1 MRIWELEGGLAV
13 LFFVLLVPVV
23 LAPFVHRIYRD
34 YGRFAGAPAAL
45 AMALGLYGCALV
57 AFTLFPLPAE
67 ASLQCTKGALSNY
80 WQLTPLSSLDY
91 VLDEARR
98 VGLAATLTSGFFLQ
112 VVMNVVFFVPL
123 GLFASYRGRLGIGR
137 TLVLGFGVSL
147 LIEATQGTGIWWLYD
162 CPYRLADVDD
172 LITNTAGTAIGWAI
186 GTLLS
191 RRLPFVSPEPV
202 TDLGRPSLRRRVGSV
217 VTDLVVVG
225 LVHFV
230 LQLGFVGALLA
241 TGSQA
246 EDIHVQGVA
255 HLLLV
260 VVGGALLLA
269 MPLVRHDR
277 ATPGAW
283 ALWLGLARASSE
295 TPADVRAVLV
305 RFGVRW
311 LPWILTASPLAL
323 IAVLAVEGLTVAVR
337 RDRRSLS
344 AVLAGTDTVTRRSLE
359 AAAAPPS
366 MSTVAEA
373 SRP

>member
-147 LIEATQGTGIWWLYD
+147 LI
-162 CPYRLADVDD
+162 
-172 LITNTAGTAIGWAI
+172 
-186 GTLLS
+186 
-191 RRLPFVSPEPV
+191 
-202 TDLGRPSLRRRVGSV
+202 
-217 VTDLVVVG
+217 
-225 LVHFV
+225 
-230 LQLGFVGALLA
+230 
-241 TGSQA
+241 
-246 EDIHVQGVA
+246 
-255 HLLLV
+255 
-260 VVGGALLLA
+260 
-269 MPLVRHDR
+269 
-277 ATPGAW
+277 
-283 ALWLGLARASSE
+283 AS
-295 TPADVRAVLV
+295 T
-305 RFGVRW
+305 
-311 LPWILTASPLAL
+311 T
-323 IAVLAVEGLTVAVR
+323 
-337 RDRRSLS
+337 
-344 AVLAGTDTVTRRSLE
+344 
-359 AAAAPPS
+359 
-366 MSTVAEA
+366 
-373 SRP
+373 